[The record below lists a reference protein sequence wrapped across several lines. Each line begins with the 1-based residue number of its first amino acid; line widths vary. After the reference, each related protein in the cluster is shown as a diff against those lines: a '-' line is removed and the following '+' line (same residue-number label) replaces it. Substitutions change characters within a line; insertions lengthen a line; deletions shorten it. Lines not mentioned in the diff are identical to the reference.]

1 MPYQALPMPP
11 EPSPS
16 QSPALENDPLD
27 NLPPLSTRLQE
38 IAAVFLRLGS
48 LGFGGP
54 QAHIAMQND
63 EAVTRRGWMSQ
74 EQFTEGVGLCE
85 LLPGPASTQMG
96 IYVGYV
102 RAGWLGAVLAGFCFI
117 APAFVIEVI
126 FSWLYFRFQGV
137 PQLEGVFFGVAP
149 VVIAIILA
157 FCWKL
162 GRKAVKDWS
171 RGLIAVAAFAL
182 LRVGGVNILLLF
194 GLAAGVGLV
203 LYGPRSPLPGIPV
216 LLPWPVLTLA
226 QTVLAAV
233 APETLT
239 LSSFWGLER
248 IGPYFWPLTLF
259 FLKVGSAIFG
269 GGLVIIPFIA
279 EEVVDQLGW
288 LTPAEFLDGVAIGQ
302 FTPGPVVLTAAFIGY
317 KVAGVLGSLTAT
329 VAIFAPSFAF
339 ILLVAPVLLR
349 IRRNVWVKGSLQ
361 AITPAA
367 LGAVAAATVPLAQNA
382 LLQDTTLASLVA
394 LGIGV
399 AALIALMRFK
409 QPTWLLVLAGGGL
422 GLLSG
427 GLVA

>member
-1 MPYQALPMPP
+1 MSAD
-11 EPSPS
+11 PSPS
-16 QSPALENDPLD
+16 QSLALEQELPAP
-27 NLPPLSTRLQE
+27 LPPLSVRLKE
-38 IAAVFLRLGS
+38 IAAVFLRLGF

-96 IYVGYV
+96 IYIGYV
-102 RAGWLGAVLAGFCFI
+102 RAGWAGAVLAGFCFI
-117 APAFVIEVI
+117 APAFVIEVM
-126 FSWLYFRFQGV
+126 FSWLYFRFQKV
-137 PQLEGVFFGVAP
+137 PQLQGVFFGVAP

-171 RGLIAVAAFAL
+171 RGLIAVAAFVL
-182 LRVGGVNILLLF
+182 LLLAGVNILLLF
-194 GLAAGVGLV
+194 ALAAAVGLV
-203 LYGPRSPLPGIPV
+203 LYGPRRPWPGIPG
-216 LLPWPVLTLA
+216 LLPWPLLSLA
-226 QTVLAAV
+226 QTVV
-233 APETLT
+233 ATVPPETLT

-248 IGPYFWPLTLF
+248 IGTYFWPMTLF

-279 EEVVDQLGW
+279 EEVVEQLRW

-317 KVAGVLGSLTAT
+317 KVAGVLGALTAT

-339 ILLVAPVLLR
+339 ILLAAPVLLR
-349 IRRNVWVKGSLQ
+349 IRRNAWAKGSLQ
-361 AITPAA
+361 AMTPTA
-367 LGAVAAATVPLAQNA
+367 LGAIAAATIPLAQNA
-382 LLQDTTLASLVA
+382 LLQDTPLASLLA
-394 LGIGV
+394 LLIGG
-399 AALIALMRFK
+399 AALVGLMHFK
-409 QPTWLLVLAGGGL
+409 LPTWLLVLAGGGVGWL
-422 GLLSG
+422 VG
-427 GLVA
+427 GLVT

>member
-1 MPYQALPMPP
+1 MSS

-16 QSPALENDPLD
+16 QSLAVENELPDAF
-27 NLPPLSTRLQE
+27 PPLSTRLQE
-38 IAAVFLRLGS
+38 IAEVFLRLGF

-85 LLPGPASTQMG
+85 MLPGPASTQMG

-126 FSWLYFRFQGV
+126 FSWIYFRFQGV
-137 PQLEGVFFGVAP
+137 PQLQGVFFGVAP

-162 GRKAVKDWS
+162 GRKAIKDWS

-182 LRVGGVNILLLF
+182 LLIGGVNLLLLF
-194 GLAAGVGLV
+194 GLAALVGLL
-203 LYGPRSPLPGIPV
+203 LYGPRSPLPGIPG
-216 LLPWPVLTLA
+216 LLPLPVMTLA
-226 QTVLAAV
+226 QTVV
-233 APETLT
+233 ATVPPETLT

-248 IGPYFWPLTLF
+248 IGTYFWPMTLF

-279 EEVVDQLGW
+279 EEVVEQLGW

-317 KVAGVLGSLTAT
+317 KVAGVLGALTAT
-329 VAIFAPSFAF
+329 VAIFAPSFGF
-339 ILLVAPVLLR
+339 ILLAAPVLLR
-349 IRRNVWVKGSLQ
+349 VRRNAWVKGSLQ
-361 AITPAA
+361 AITPTA
-367 LGAVAAATVPLAQNA
+367 LGAIAAAAIPLAQNA
-382 LLQDTTLASLVA
+382 LLQETIAASWVA
-394 LGIGV
+394 VLIGV
-399 AALIALMRFK
+399 AALVGLMRLK
-409 QPTWLLVLAGGGL
+409 LPTWLLVLAGGGL
-422 GLLSG
+422 GWLGSG
-427 GLVA
+427 WVG

>member
-1 MPYQALPMPP
+1 MSS

-16 QSPALENDPLD
+16 QSLVVENEPPEAF
-27 NLPPLSTRLQE
+27 PPLSTRLKE
-38 IAAVFLRLGS
+38 IAEVFLRLGS

-85 LLPGPASTQMG
+85 MLPGPASTQMS

-102 RAGWLGAVLAGFCFI
+102 RAGGLGAVVAGLCFI

-137 PQLEGVFFGVAP
+137 PQLQGVFFGVAP

-162 GRKAVKDWS
+162 GRKAIKDWS

-182 LRVGGVNILLLF
+182 LLFGGVNILLLF
-194 GLAAGVGLV
+194 GLAALVGLL
-203 LYGPRSPLPGIPV
+203 LYGPRSPLPGIPG
-216 LLPWPVLTLA
+216 LLPWPVTTLA
-226 QTVLAAV
+226 QTVV
-233 APETLT
+233 ATVPPETLT

-248 IGPYFWPLTLF
+248 IGTYFWPMTLF

-279 EEVVDQLGW
+279 EEVVEQLGW

-317 KVAGVLGSLTAT
+317 KVAGVLGALTAT

-339 ILLVAPVLLR
+339 ILLAAPVLLR
-349 IRRNVWVKGSLQ
+349 VRRNAWVKGSLQ
-361 AITPAA
+361 AITPTA
-367 LGAVAAATVPLAQNA
+367 LGAIAAATIPLAQNA
-382 LLQDTTLASLVA
+382 LLQETIAASWVA
-394 LGIGV
+394 VLGV
-399 AALIALMRFK
+399 AALVGLMRLK
-409 QPTWLLVLAGGGL
+409 LPTWLLVLAGGGL
-422 GLLSG
+422 GWLGSG
-427 GLVA
+427 WVG